1 MCCGGYKM
9 KKAQGLPL
17 KDSQV
22 LGWGWGNKS
31 NQPEHSE
38 KWQAKLKKKH
48 VKGAQKGAFY
58 LNING

>member
-1 MCCGGYKM
+1 M

-38 KWQAKLKKKH
+38 KWQAKFKKKH
-48 VKGAQKGAFY
+48 VKGAQKGALY